1 MAGAGSCRTSRIKYD
16 ICKLSGMVNR
26 QQRLRNKMKL
36 FKYILLTILVSSQAG
51 LLYAQGN
58 FVDYQ
63 KTFARVADVFR
74 RKEEGVKKEF
84 REKGLEWPARYVYIR
99 SFKLD
104 SQLEVWVKNKKNESF
119 KLFKTY
125 KVCAMAGSLG
135 PKRMQGDYQ
144 VPEGFYY
151 INEFKPNSTYHLSLG
166 LNYPNASDRMLS
178 DSLYPGGDIYIH
190 GSCVTEGCIPIT
202 NDQIE
207 DLYIITSYAHASGQE
222 YIPVHI
228 FPVQFS
234 NPRSVS
240 YLERFMKT
248 YQSYRSLV
256 ENLRSA
262 YYYFDKHKQVPVVIL
277 NPMGQ
282 YMLSE
287 TQPANTTVVAAK
299 PRVLTQKEKPL
310 PIPESD
316 LVRVVNNQ
324 PQYPGGARAFQHFLE
339 ELNKELV
346 GYLNE
351 GQRAAYLTV
360 DYIIDKE
367 GKPIYAKVIKG
378 GNDDM
383 NEFLEQRFE
392 SMPQWQPALRQEVPV
407 AFRMKQTV
415 VVEAL

>member
-1 MAGAGSCRTSRIKYD
+1 M
-16 ICKLSGMVNR
+16 
-26 QQRLRNKMKL
+26 MKL
-36 FKYILLTILVSSQAG
+36 LKYFLLTVLVFSQAG
-51 LLYAQGN
+51 AAYAQGS

-84 REKGLEWPARYVYIR
+84 REKGLEWPARYVYLR

-104 SQLEVWVKNKKNESF
+104 SQLEVWVKNKKKDTF
-119 KLFKTY
+119 TLFKTY

-228 FPVQFS
+228 FPVQFN
-234 NPRSVS
+234 NPRSVA
-240 YLERFMKT
+240 YLDRFAKT
-248 YQSYRSLV
+248 YHSYRPLV
-256 ENLRSA
+256 ENLKSA
-262 YYYFDKHKQVPVVIL
+262 YYYFEKHKQVPVVIL

-282 YMLSE
+282 YILSE
-287 TQPANTTVVAAK
+287 VSSGTANVTAVRPK
-299 PRVLTQKEKPL
+299 VLTPREKPL
-310 PIPESD
+310 PIPESE

-324 PQYPGGARAFQHFLE
+324 PQYPGGSKAFQQFLE

-346 GYLNE
+346 VYLDE

-367 GKPIYAKVIKG
+367 GKPVYAKVIKG

-383 NEFLEQRFE
+383 NEFLEQKFE
-392 SMPQWQPALRQEVPV
+392 SMPQWTPALRQEVPV
-407 AFRMKQTV
+407 AFRMKQTL

>member
-1 MAGAGSCRTSRIKYD
+1 
-16 ICKLSGMVNR
+16 
-26 QQRLRNKMKL
+26 MKL
-36 FKYILLTILVSSQAG
+36 FKSILLTILVLSQAG

-74 RKEEGVKKEF
+74 RKEEGIKKEF
-84 REKGLEWPARYVYIR
+84 KDKGLEWPAKYVYVR

-104 SQLEVWVKNKKNESF
+104 SQLEVWVKSKKNEAF

-151 INEFKPNSTYHLSLG
+151 INEFKPNSMYHLSLG

-228 FPVQFS
+228 FPIQFN
-234 NPRSVS
+234 NPRSVT
-240 YLERFMKT
+240 YLERYMKT
-248 YQSYRSLV
+248 YHSYKSLV

-262 YYYFDKHKQVPVVIL
+262 YEYFDKHKQIPVVVL

-282 YMLSE
+282 YILNEM
-287 TQPANTTVVAAK
+287 QAVPAVVAAK

-310 PIPESD
+310 PIEESE
-316 LVRVVNNQ
+316 LARFVNNQ
-324 PQYPGGARAFQHFLE
+324 PQYPGGVKAFQGFLDD
-339 ELNKELV
+339 LNKELV
-346 GYLNE
+346 TFLDQ

-367 GKPIYAKVIKG
+367 GKPVYAKVVKG

-383 NEFLEQRFE
+383 NELLEQKFE
-392 SMPQWQPALRQEVPV
+392 GMPNWKPALRQEIPV

-415 VVEAL
+415 VVEVP